1 MRFILIYT
9 ILHAYLK
16 KKYSKLFTIVTEQ
29 TKAFRFHILK
39 LEY

>member
-16 KKYSKLFTIVTEQ
+16 KNSKLFTIVTEQ
-29 TKAFRFHILK
+29 TKAFRSHILK